1 MEIKI
6 LGGGCAK
13 CNRLEKL
20 ARDVVAELGVQA
32 DFGHVRDM
40 DKIMTYDITSTPA
53 LVIDET
59 VKCFGRI
66 PRKDEVVAWIQQAAA

>member
-20 ARDVVAELGVQA
+20 AQDVAEELDVDA
-32 DFGHVRDM
+32 TFVHVREM
-40 DKIMTYDITSTPA
+40 DEIMAYDITSTPA
-53 LVIDET
+53 LVINEE
-59 VKCFGRI
+59 VKCFGRV
-66 PRKDEVVAWIQQAAA
+66 PRKDEMIGWIQQAAA